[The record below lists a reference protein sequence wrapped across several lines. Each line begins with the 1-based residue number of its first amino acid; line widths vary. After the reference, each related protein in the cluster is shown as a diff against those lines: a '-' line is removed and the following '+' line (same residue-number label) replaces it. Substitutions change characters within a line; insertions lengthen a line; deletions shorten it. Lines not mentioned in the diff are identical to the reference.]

1 MEPTN
6 ETVVVE
12 QPKSNFIKETISYAA
27 VALLIVLPIRMWIAQ
42 PFVVNGG
49 SMDTT
54 FADGEYLVVDE
65 ITYRFNEPQR
75 GDVLIF
81 KYPQDPSKYFIKRLI
96 GLPGET
102 VVVKNDVVMII
113 NAENPK
119 GIVLNEPY
127 INSKSFL
134 TKTET
139 LSKDEYFVMGDNRGV
154 SSDSRV
160 WGPLPKDDLVG
171 RPIVRL
177 LPLSRMDFLPGV
189 IASTSIARTSTTSTP
204 TK

>member
-1 MEPTN
+1 MDTN
-6 ETVVVE
+6 PPVAEKKGSFFKEVVW
-12 QPKSNFIKETISYAA
+12 YALF
-27 VALLIVLPIRMWIAQ
+27 ALVIVLPIRMWVAQ

-54 FADGEYLVVDE
+54 FLDGEYLIVDE
-65 ITYRFNEPQR
+65 MTYRFHEPQR

-102 VVVKNDVVMII
+102 VVVKSDSVTVI
-113 NAENPK
+113 NAANPK
-119 GIVLNEPY
+119 GIELNEPY
-127 INSKSFL
+127 IHSRTFGN
-134 TKTET
+134 
-139 LSKDEYFVMGDNRGV
+139 LSTTMGPDEYFVMGDNRLV

-160 WGPLPKDDLVG
+160 WGVLPKKDLIG

-177 LPLSRMDFLPGV
+177 LPFSRIGYLPGEV
-189 IASTSIARTSTTSTP
+189 ASSTIL
-204 TK
+204 KK